1 MMPGRAR
8 WLVQLQK
15 VLGIARPV
23 HGKAFGMELS
33 NQQIFRAAEINNYP
47 IWKGGWGAVPVT
59 EGETRSK
66 VGIEISGV
74 EPLRVY

>member
-1 MMPGRAR
+1 
-8 WLVQLQK
+8 
-15 VLGIARPV
+15 
-23 HGKAFGMELS
+23 MELS

-59 EGETRSK
+59 ERDTQESRDR
-66 VGIEISGV
+66 ISGF